1 MSTLDSLGDF
11 YLPGPAARDDEPEPE
26 AFPLDDYESVD
37 AASDTG
43 ADETE
48 PLAAPRQRL
57 DERHGAEAE
66 TTPAAADTAIGRRGG
81 RGNLAIALL
90 LLAGMAATGAYLA
103 QPQTLPIKRVN
114 IEGEFV
120 QLSRGELQQLVTGEL
135 HGGFFSMDV
144 AALRD
149 AVTASPWVRDVSVQ
163 RVWPDTLQ
171 VSVREQTAVA
181 RWRDSGLVN
190 SQGHYFQ
197 PDMSTAPADLPLLQ
211 GPAETQ
217 AQLTRRLQQLQEAVA
232 PLDMR
237 VSTLSLSE
245 RRAWSFM
252 TASGLEVVLGREN
265 FDKRLERFTDLV
277 PASLG
282 ERLGQASYIDMR
294 YTNGFAVRFQAENT
308 GPPAKGPN
316 KGNGAA

>member
-11 YLPGPAARDDEPEPE
+11 YLPGPAARDDDPEPE
-26 AFPLDDYESVD
+26 AMPLHDPEAVD
-37 AASDTG
+37 AANDTVVEEAEPVAATRQRVG
-43 ADETE
+43 EDRRAGVDET
-48 PLAAPRQRL
+48 R
-57 DERHGAEAE
+57 
-66 TTPAAADTAIGRRGG
+66 AADDATTGRRGS
-81 RGNLAIALL
+81 RGNLAMAVLL
-90 LLAGMAATGAYLA
+90 LVGMVATGWYLA

-120 QLSRGELQQLVTGEL
+120 QLSRGELQQLVTSEL

-149 AVTASPWVRDVSVQ
+149 AVTANPWVRDVSVQ

-171 VSVREQTAVA
+171 VSVREQTAMA

-197 PDMSTAPADLPLLQ
+197 PDMSTAPANLPILQ

-217 AQLTRRLQQLQEAVA
+217 AQLTRRLQQLQEAISS
-232 PLDMR
+232 LDMR

-245 RRAWSFM
+245 RRAWSF
-252 TASGLEVVLGREN
+252 TTDSGLEVVLGRED
-265 FDKRLERFTDLV
+265 FDKRLERFAELV
-277 PASLG
+277 PANLG
-282 ERLGQASYIDMR
+282 DRLGQASYIDMR
-294 YTNGFAVRFQAENT
+294 YTNGFAVRFQAENS